1 MKLKT
6 IALIT
11 GLSIGLS
18 GCQLL
23 TSSVDIAASTIFAS
37 DKIDAMQTE
46 LGEFST
52 NQDALI
58 ELDKLQSEIK
68 HTLTTGDNALHVES
82 YQARSL
88 IIYATLKSEAESRWS
103 ELTVN
108 QQVTLT
114 SLDAE
119 LIDLNDAVNSLKES
133 STFDN
138 DIISLLYRATI
149 LMTYY
154 KGF

>member
-6 IALIT
+6 IALIHC
-11 GLSIGLS
+11 LSIGLT

-23 TSSVDIAASTIFAS
+23 TLPVDIASSTIFAS

-58 ELDKLQSEIK
+58 ELDKLQAEIK

-88 IIYATLKSEAESRWS
+88 IIYATLKSEAESRWD
-103 ELTVN
+103 ELTAN

-138 DIISLLYRATI
+138 DVISLLYRATI

>member
-6 IALIT
+6 AVLLSTVAIA
-11 GLSIGLS
+11 LS

-58 ELDKLQSEIK
+58 ELDKLQAEIK
-68 HTLTTGDNALHVES
+68 HTLTTGDNAPYVES

-88 IIYATLKSEAESRWS
+88 IIYATLKSEAESRWD
-103 ELTVN
+103 ELTAN

-138 DIISLLYRATI
+138 DVISLLYRATI